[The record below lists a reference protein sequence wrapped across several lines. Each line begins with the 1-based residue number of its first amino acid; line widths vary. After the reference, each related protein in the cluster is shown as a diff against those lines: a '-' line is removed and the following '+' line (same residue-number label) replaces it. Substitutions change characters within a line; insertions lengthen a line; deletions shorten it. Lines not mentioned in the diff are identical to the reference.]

1 MPNPNIAPPPTQQQ
15 AQMMRRALGEPLQ
28 QIDLVNEV
36 SMLRSEIAALRE
48 ELRPVPS
55 MIATGRE
62 VLDEFKR
69 LRS

>member
-1 MPNPNIAPPPTQQQ
+1 
-15 AQMMRRALGEPLQ
+15 MMRRALGEPLQ

-36 SMLRSEIAALRE
+36 SKLRSEIAALRE